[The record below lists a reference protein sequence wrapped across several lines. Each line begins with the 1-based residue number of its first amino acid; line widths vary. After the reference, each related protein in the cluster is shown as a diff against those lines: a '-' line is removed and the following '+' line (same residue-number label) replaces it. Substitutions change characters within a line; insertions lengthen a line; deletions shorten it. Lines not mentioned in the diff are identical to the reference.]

1 VPEKFM
7 RSDEDSSI
15 TRNDE
20 AIAHPQS
27 EKTIHGPQVK
37 NLKSRQ
43 TVPALVTPA
52 GFPRHRLSQC
62 LRIPKAIIEGN
73 GGKECT
79 DREAAAFAGARLA
92 RGIRLEICSAVK
104 YGLLERRSVGR
115 VRPTKLAWRIVKSK
129 TLGQEMTAMRKALL
143 HAPVLSDLYRCLQGR
158 PLSDLPSLIE
168 SLKPSI
174 EISSSDMHS
183 LVVVLIRSLGDANLL
198 EVVEGR
204 QRVVGCQRKS

>member
-1 VPEKFM
+1 M

-15 TRNDE
+15 LRNDE
-20 AIAHPQS
+20 AIAHSQS
-27 EKTIHGPQVK
+27 EKTTRRVQVK

-43 TVPALVTPA
+43 TVSALVTPA
-52 GFPRHRLSQC
+52 GFPRHRVSQC

-79 DREAAAFAGARLA
+79 DREAAAFCGRASCERDSTGDLF
-92 RGIRLEICSAVK
+92 GGED
-104 YGLLERRSVGR
+104 GLLEHRSVGR

-129 TLGQEMTAMRKALL
+129 PPGQKVTAMRKALL
-143 HAPVLSDLYRCLQGR
+143 DAPVLSDLYRCLQER